1 MGRGEAR
8 RVFVFMGLTEQA
20 GQQGYEGNADEGDTA
35 ARHELFHTLRF
46 CLCVIKKQ

>member
-8 RVFVFMGLTEQA
+8 RVFVFMGLSEQA
-20 GQQGYEGNADEGDTA
+20 GQQGYEGNADQGDTT

-46 CLCVIKKQ
+46 C